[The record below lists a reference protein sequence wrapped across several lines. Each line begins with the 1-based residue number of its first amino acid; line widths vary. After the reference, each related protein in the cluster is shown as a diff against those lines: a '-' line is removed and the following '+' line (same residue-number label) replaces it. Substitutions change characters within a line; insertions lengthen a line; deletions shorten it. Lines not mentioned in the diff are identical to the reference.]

1 MPVRGVKISLS
12 VGHLLS
18 SYEVILGSRA
28 RIWDYSS
35 FPSSSPCFDP
45 FCSQATLLFPTRQ
58 SKHLWINWAW
68 CMDRFYLHRAG
79 LVPKCSFPV
88 SLIPMSREQSYL
100 ASGMLF
106 KVASLFLVLFNIR
119 GVGFQLPWLP
129 ELLLTFMNR
138 AFIQSYPSGL
148 RLLCTVCSHGT
159 TGNMRSGF
167 IFFPV
172 PALFFLSPVFWFLS
186 LFSSL

>member
-1 MPVRGVKISLS
+1 
-12 VGHLLS
+12 
-18 SYEVILGSRA
+18 
-28 RIWDYSS
+28 
-35 FPSSSPCFDP
+35 
-45 FCSQATLLFPTRQ
+45 
-58 SKHLWINWAW
+58 
-68 CMDRFYLHRAG
+68 MDRFYLHRAG

-88 SLIPMSREQSYL
+88 SLISISREQSNL

-119 GVGFQLPWLP
+119 GVRFQLPWLP

-138 AFIQSYPSGL
+138 AFIQIYPSGL
-148 RLLCTVCSHGT
+148 PLLCTVCSHGT

-172 PALFFLSPVFWFLS
+172 PALFLS
-186 LFSSL
+186 LVFCFLYFHLFSLRSTLWFCDDIPCSCTCRCVIFTPP